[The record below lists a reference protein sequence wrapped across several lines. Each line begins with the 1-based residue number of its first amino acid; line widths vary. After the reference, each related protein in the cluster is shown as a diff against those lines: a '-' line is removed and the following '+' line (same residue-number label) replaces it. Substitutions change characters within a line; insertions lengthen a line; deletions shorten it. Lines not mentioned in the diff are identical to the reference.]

1 MKRSPAITASRR
13 PRLRTALVGLAAAS
27 AAPRTLA
34 GGEDGGQVTG
44 GPTVAGQDTS
54 CPFPGRAQL
63 VGEAGQEARHAL
75 ISSSSPAADQTARRP
90 ARTPSP
96 APPAVRDIHPPPDS
110 PCRPSWLGRPS
121 GSTSSAAD
129 DVGAERRPPP
139 RKPSPNAG
147 SRLRRSPGGEV
158 ARGLADDLGRQRQGR
173 RRRPALHLRPAVV
186 LPPHAQDR
194 AHPREAVEHHR
205 EERPVSE
212 PGQRARVDVFAL
224 PRPGGRTRP
233 SEPSEPPRQQANR
246 VHQERGH
253 ETYANPEAES
263 VGQIKAA

>member
-1 MKRSPAITASRR
+1 MKRSSAITASRR

-27 AAPRTLA
+27 AAARTLA
-34 GGEDGGQVTG
+34 GGEDGGQITG

-63 VGEAGQEARHAL
+63 VDEAGQEARHAL

-173 RRRPALHLRPAVV
+173 RRRPALHLRPAVSPASASPGPRSPARSCRASPRRAPGLGARPACPCRCV
-186 LPPHAQDR
+186 RVTTAWRQDPAVR
-194 AHPREAVEHHR
+194 TVRTATPTGQPGAPRT
-205 EERPVSE
+205 
-212 PGQRARVDVFAL
+212 GARDL
-224 PRPGGRTRP
+224 
-233 SEPSEPPRQQANR
+233 RQ
-246 VHQERGH
+246 
-253 ETYANPEAES
+253 P
-263 VGQIKAA
+263 